1 MALSLGNSKTKSNQ
15 NKDVLINNLKQYL
28 TFKLG
33 EDDFGVPIHSVREI
47 IECQELQEVPG
58 INQVIKGVI
67 NLRGFGV
74 PIIDLASCIG
84 RPTNAFSKRTCILI
98 AETEFEGKIKDVGFI
113 VDMVNEVLDIAASDI
128 ESPVS
133 VGDGPKPQ
141 SFLLGMAKTGKEF
154 IILLDLNKA
163 LSVKSQG
170 MEMLN
175 EVLI

>member
-1 MALSLGNSKTKSNQ
+1 MALSLGNSKSKSNQ
-15 NKDVLINNLKQYL
+15 SKGVLISNQKQFL

-33 EDDFGVPIHSVREI
+33 NDNFGVAIHSVREI

-58 INQVIKGVI
+58 VNQVIKGVI

-113 VDMVNEVLDIAASDI
+113 VDMVNEVLDVAASDI

-141 SFLLGMAKTGKEF
+141 SFLMGMAKTGKEF

-163 LSVKSQG
+163 LSFKNQE
-170 MEMLN
+170 MEILN